1 MDNVQTGKLRNVCLL
16 GHGRTGKTTLAE
28 AMLYKSGAT
37 EACGSV
43 ENGTSVS
50 DYDPEE
56 IKRKFSINTSV
67 MPLEWKGVK
76 INLIDTPGY
85 FDFAGAVC
93 EGVRAADAAI
103 IAVSGKSGVAVGTE
117 LAFRRVKEKKIPCIF
132 YVNKLDDEKS
142 DYFKVLEQLKETFG
156 KSVAPF
162 SVPVKDGDHFNGFIS
177 IVEQKLRTFDGN
189 QAVDSDISEE
199 EKAEIA
205 PIRDMIL
212 EAVAETD
219 EVLMEK
225 YFNGEEFTQQE
236 ISHALREG
244 VETGDILPV
253 LCGSAQLKIGVLDL
267 LDSIVSYFPSPE
279 EMPAEEAIL
288 IDEAGNE
295 DSVSLEGESELC
307 ALVFKTISDPYVG
320 KISIFRV
327 YSGTMTP
334 DSVVYNASKN
344 CNEKIGKLFF
354 LRGKKQL
361 EAKQICAGDIGA
373 TAKLMN
379 TVTGDT
385 LCGAKKHFILD
396 RVAYPTPNLSFAVYA
411 KKKGEEEKIN
421 SGLQKINEEDPSFRL
436 ESNAE
441 THEQLING
449 LGEQHLD
456 IIMSKLKGRYGVD
469 VEFTEPIVPYRETIR
484 KKVKVE
490 GKHKKQSGG
499 HGQYGHVWIEF
510 EPGDQESLT
519 FEEKIFGGSVPK
531 NYFPAVEKGLLEC
544 CEHGVLAGYPVVNL
558 KATLVD
564 GSYHPVDSSEMAFK
578 VAASIAF
585 KEGLKQ
591 ASPILLEPIGELKVT
606 VPESMMGDVIGD
618 INKRRGRILGM
629 NPSGDGTGVVEA
641 EVPLSQMFKYATD
654 LRSMT
659 QGRGEFTFEFVRY
672 EPAAESVCQDVIEAA
687 KKRRESEEK

>member
-1 MDNVQTGKLRNVCLL
+1 MK
-16 GHGRTGKTTLAE
+16 
-28 AMLYKSGAT
+28 
-37 EACGSV
+37 
-43 ENGTSVS
+43 
-50 DYDPEE
+50 
-56 IKRKFSINTSV
+56 
-67 MPLEWKGVK
+67 
-76 INLIDTPGY
+76 
-85 FDFAGAVC
+85 
-93 EGVRAADAAI
+93 
-103 IAVSGKSGVAVGTE
+103 
-117 LAFRRVKEKKIPCIF
+117 
-132 YVNKLDDEKS
+132 
-142 DYFKVLEQLKETFG
+142 
-156 KSVAPF
+156 
-162 SVPVKDGDHFNGFIS
+162 
-177 IVEQKLRTFDGN
+177 
-189 QAVDSDISEE
+189 
-199 EKAEIA
+199 
-205 PIRDMIL
+205 
-212 EAVAETD
+212 
-219 EVLMEK
+219 
-225 YFNGEEFTQQE
+225 
-236 ISHALREG
+236 
-244 VETGDILPV
+244 TGDILPV

-267 LDSIVSYFPSPE
+267 LDSIVKYFPSPD

-288 IDEAGNE
+288 TTDSGE
-295 DSVSLEGESELC
+295 DSVSVSSDENELC

-327 YSGTMTP
+327 YSGSMTP
-334 DSVVYNASKN
+334 DTVVYNSSKN

-354 LRGKKQL
+354 LRGKKQV
-361 EAKQICAGDIGA
+361 EAKEICAGDIGA
-373 TAKLMN
+373 TAKLLN

-385 LCGAKKHFILD
+385 LCGPKKHFQLE
-396 RVAYPTPNLSFAVYA
+396 RVTYPNPTLSFAVYA

-436 ESNAE
+436 ETNVE
-441 THEQLING
+441 THEQLITG

-456 IIMSKLKGRYGVD
+456 IVLSKLRGRYGVD
-469 VEFTEPIVPYRETIR
+469 AEFTEPIVPYRETIR

-510 EPGDQESLT
+510 EPGDQEGLT

-578 VAASIAF
+578 VAASLAF

-659 QGRGEFTFEFVRY
+659 QGRGEFTFEFCRY
-672 EPAAESVCQDVIEAA
+672 EPAAETVCTEVIESA
-687 KKRRESEEK
+687 KKRRETDEK